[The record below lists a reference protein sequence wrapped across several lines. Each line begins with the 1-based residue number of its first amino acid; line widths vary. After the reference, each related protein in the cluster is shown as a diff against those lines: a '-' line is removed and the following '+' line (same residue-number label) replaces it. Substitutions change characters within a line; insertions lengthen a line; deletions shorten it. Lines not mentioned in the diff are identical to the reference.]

1 MSQRLSL
8 ASCGRRPSGRQRGFG
23 VIAAL
28 VVLVLLAGLAA
39 AVVRIGG
46 GQQMAAAQGLDASR
60 ATWAAASGIEW
71 AAYQALKGSWTTCS
85 GQSQTL
91 DLAAE
96 LGMRVTVSCNSRL
109 YNEGESAPGTPQ
121 TLRVYTLTA
130 TACNAAGSCPDN
142 TRAVQLGY
150 VERVR
155 QATLVN

>member
-1 MSQRLSL
+1 MNRSRPACAPS
-8 ASCGRRPSGRQRGFG
+8 AAARRGQQGFG

-39 AVVRIGG
+39 AVVRIGS
-46 GQQMAAAQGLDASR
+46 GQQMAAAQGLDANR

-91 DLAAE
+91 DLSAD
-96 LGMRVTVSCNSRL
+96 LGMRVTVSCNSRS
-109 YNEGESAPGTPQ
+109 YNEGETDPGTPKAVR
-121 TLRVYTLTA
+121 TYTLTA
-130 TACNAAGSCPDN
+130 TACNAAATCPDN
-142 TRAVQLGY
+142 TRAVQPGY

>member
-1 MSQRLSL
+1 MSPHPSS
-8 ASCGRRPSGRQRGFG
+8 ASSRCRAGPGQRGFG

-28 VVLVLLAGLAA
+28 VVLGLLAGLAA

-71 AAYQALKGSWTTCS
+71 AAYQALKGSWTECS

-91 DLAAE
+91 DLSTD
-96 LGMRVTVSCNSRL
+96 LGMRVTVSCSSRL

-121 TLRVYTLTA
+121 TIRVYTLTA
-130 TACNAAGSCPDN
+130 TACNASAACPDN